1 MHPKSKF
8 LMAFVSSLTVTACSS
23 TQTISGD
30 PEAVAALRAQPAAQY
45 AATVGLAQILANR
58 CAVYD
63 YRVSL
68 GQAIDAQRAA
78 TGSNLAIARTQVTAV
93 DLETDVATRSLLAR
107 YEVTALEGPDV
118 CAIAAGEVAR
128 RSAIGAL
135 LIPV

>member
-1 MHPKSKF
+1 MR
-8 LMAFVSSLTVTACSS
+8 LTLPALIVLVACST

-45 AATVGLAQILANR
+45 AATVALAQTVANR
-58 CAVYD
+58 CAIYD
-63 YRVSL
+63 YRLAL

-78 TGSNLAIARTQVTAV
+78 TGTNLAIARTQVNAV

-107 YEVTALEGPDV
+107 YEVAALEGPDV

-128 RSAIGAL
+128 RSALGAL
-135 LIPV
+135 LIRTS